1 MKEHERF
8 QTLRKEKIKF
18 SLRTRLT
25 VFVGAVVLVSILIS
39 FGISKLLE
47 WLLPTSTS
55 IPLLIQL
62 NIFSLVI
69 ALLATHF
76 LSKMFFDP
84 IKELRLGMQKIADG
98 NFDTRLETKSN
109 SEEIQEL
116 FAGFNMMAGELGAT
130 EILQTDF
137 VSNVSHE
144 FKTPINAIEGYTM
157 LLQSTENID
166 ETENEYIEKILFN
179 TRRLSS
185 LVSNILLLSK
195 LENQSIQTH
204 REKYALDEQ
213 IREDILALESL
224 WEPKNIE
231 FDVELDA
238 VRYYGNKNVLH
249 HVWSNL
255 LSNAIKFSPN
265 DGIIKMRLFK
275 ENKRIVFIIED
286 SGPGLSEEAKK
297 HLFDKF
303 YQADTS
309 HKEEG
314 NGLGLALVKN
324 IISLCDG
331 EISAEN
337 IESGGCRFTVTLP
350 INQINTNSKRYR
362 FNGEPIPL
370 FFNKS

>member
-1 MKEHERF
+1 M
-8 QTLRKEKIKF
+8 IIAVGVIV
-18 SLRTRLT
+18 LT
-25 VFVGAVVLVSILIS
+25 SILIS
-39 FGISKLLE
+39 FGIAKLLE
-47 WLLPTSTS
+47 WLLPFSAS

-62 NIFSLVI
+62 NIFSLII
-69 ALLATHF
+69 ALIATHF

-84 IKELRLGMQKIADG
+84 IKELREGMQQIADG
-98 NFDTRLETKSN
+98 NFDTRLETRSTSN
-109 SEEIQEL
+109 EIQEV

-166 ETENEYIEKILFN
+166 EAENEYIEKILFN

-204 REKYALDEQ
+204 REMYALDEQ

-231 FDVELDA
+231 FDVDLDA
-238 VRYYGNKNVLH
+238 VRFYGNKNVLH

-255 LSNAIKFSPN
+255 LSNAVKFSPN
-265 DGIIKMRLFK
+265 GGTIRMRLFK
-275 ENKRIVFIIED
+275 EGEKIVFYVED
-286 SGPGLSEEAKK
+286 NGPGLSEEAKK

-324 IISLCDG
+324 IVSLCDG

-337 IESGGCRFTVTLP
+337 MTDGGCRFTVTLP
-350 INQINTNSKRYR
+350 N
-362 FNGEPIPL
+362 
-370 FFNKS
+370 

>member
-1 MKEHERF
+1 MKERDIF
-8 QTLRKEKIKF
+8 QKYRKQKVKF
-18 SLRTRLT
+18 SLRTRMIIA
-25 VFVGAVVLVSILIS
+25 VGVIVLASILIY
-39 FGISKLLE
+39 FGIAKLLE
-47 WLLPTSTS
+47 WLLPFSTS

-69 ALLATHF
+69 ALIATHF

-84 IKELRLGMQKIADG
+84 IKELREGMQKIADG
-98 NFDTRLETKSN
+98 NFDTRLETKST
-109 SEEIQEL
+109 SDEIQEV
-116 FAGFNMMAGELGAT
+116 FAGFNMMAQELGST

-224 WEPKNIE
+224 WEPKDIE
-231 FDVELDA
+231 FDVDLDA
-238 VRYYGNKNVLH
+238 VRFYGNKNVLH

-265 DGIIKMRLFK
+265 GGTIKMRLYK
-275 ENKRIVFIIED
+275 ENEKIVFLIED
-286 SGPGLSEEAKK
+286 NGPGLSEEAKK
-297 HLFDKF
+297 HLFDRF

-324 IISLCDG
+324 IVSICDG

-337 IESGGCRFTVTLP
+337 LDVGGCRFTVTLP
-350 INQINTNSKRYR
+350 IN
-362 FNGEPIPL
+362 
-370 FFNKS
+370 

>member
-1 MKEHERF
+1 MKERDIF
-8 QTLRKEKIKF
+8 QKYRKQKVKF
-18 SLRTRLT
+18 SLRTRMIIA
-25 VFVGAVVLVSILIS
+25 VGVIVLANILIS
-39 FGISKLLE
+39 FGIAKLLE
-47 WLLPTSTS
+47 WLLPFSTS

-69 ALLATHF
+69 ALIATHF

-84 IKELRLGMQKIADG
+84 IKELREGMQKIADG
-98 NFDTRLETKSN
+98 NFDTRLETKST
-109 SEEIQEL
+109 SDEIQEV
-116 FAGFNMMAGELGAT
+116 FAGFNMMAQELGST

-224 WEPKNIE
+224 WDPKDIE
-231 FDVELDA
+231 FDVDLDA
-238 VRYYGNKNVLH
+238 VRFYGNKNVLH

-265 DGIIKMRLFK
+265 GGTIKMRLYK
-275 ENKRIVFIIED
+275 ENEKIVFLIED
-286 SGPGLSEEAKK
+286 NGPGLSEEAKK

-324 IISLCDG
+324 IVSICDG

-337 IESGGCRFTVTLP
+337 LDVGGCRFTVTLP
-350 INQINTNSKRYR
+350 IN
-362 FNGEPIPL
+362 
-370 FFNKS
+370 

>member
-1 MKEHERF
+1 MKERDIF
-8 QTLRKEKIKF
+8 QKYRKKKIKF
-18 SLRTRLT
+18 SLRTRMILA
-25 VFVGAVVLVSILIS
+25 VGIVVLVSILFS
-39 FGISKLLE
+39 FGLAKLLE
-47 WLLPTSTS
+47 WLLPFSTS
-55 IPLLIQL
+55 IPLLLQV
-62 NIFSLVI
+62 NVFSLIV
-69 ALLATHF
+69 ATVATHF

-84 IKELRLGMQKIADG
+84 IKELREGMQKIADG
-98 NFDTRLETKSN
+98 NFDTRLETKST
-109 SEEIQEL
+109 SDEIQEV
-116 FAGFNMMAGELGAT
+116 FAGFNMMAQELGTT

-166 ETENEYIEKILFN
+166 EVENEYIEKILFN

-195 LENQSIQTH
+195 LENQSIQTGQE
-204 REKYALDEQ
+204 RYSLDEQ
-213 IREDILALESL
+213 IREDILALEAA
-224 WEPKNIE
+224 WAPKNIE
-231 FDVELDA
+231 FDVDLDS
-238 VRYYGNKNVLH
+238 VLYLGNKNIMH

-255 LSNAIKFSPN
+255 LGNAIKFSPN
-265 DGIIKMRLFK
+265 GGAVKMRLQKKDGKVIF
-275 ENKRIVFIIED
+275 VLED
-286 SGPGLSEEAKK
+286 QGPGLSEEAQK

-324 IISLCDG
+324 ILSLCGG

-337 IESGGCRFTVTLP
+337 ITEGGCRFTVTL
-350 INQINTNSKRYR
+350 S
-362 FNGEPIPL
+362 
-370 FFNKS
+370 NKN

>member
-1 MKEHERF
+1 MKSRERF
-8 QTLRKEKIKF
+8 EELRHQKIKF

-25 VFVGAVVLVSILIS
+25 VSVGAVVLVSVLVA
-39 FGISKLLE
+39 FGLSKLLE
-47 WLLPTSTS
+47 WLVPSSTS

-62 NIFSLVI
+62 NLFSLVI
-69 ALLATHF
+69 ALIATRF
-76 LSKMFFDP
+76 MSKMFFDP

-98 NFDTRLETKSN
+98 KFDTRLETKSN

-116 FAGFNMMAGELGAT
+116 FAGFNLMANELEAT

-179 TRRLSS
+179 TRRLSF

-231 FDVELDA
+231 FDVDLDA

-265 DGIIKMRLFK
+265 GGTIKMRLYK
-275 ENKRIVFIIED
+275 ENEKIVFLIED
-286 SGPGLSEEAKK
+286 NGPGLSEEAKK

-314 NGLGLALVKN
+314 NGLGLALVKK
-324 IISLCDG
+324 ILFLCDG

-337 IESGGCRFTVTLP
+337 MKDGGCRFTVTLP
-350 INQINTNSKRYR
+350 I
-362 FNGEPIPL
+362 
-370 FFNKS
+370 

>member
-1 MKEHERF
+1 MKERDIF
-8 QTLRKEKIKF
+8 QKYRKQKVKF
-18 SLRTRLT
+18 SLRTRMIIA
-25 VFVGAVVLVSILIS
+25 VGVIVLANILIS
-39 FGISKLLE
+39 FGIAKLLE
-47 WLLPTSTS
+47 WLLPFSTS

-69 ALLATHF
+69 ALIATHF

-84 IKELRLGMQKIADG
+84 IKELREGMQKIADG
-98 NFDTRLETKSN
+98 NFDTRLETKST
-109 SEEIQEL
+109 SDEIQEV
-116 FAGFNMMAGELGAT
+116 FAGFNMMAQELGST

-224 WEPKNIE
+224 WEPKDIE
-231 FDVELDA
+231 FDVDLDA
-238 VRYYGNKNVLH
+238 VRFYGNKIVLH

-265 DGIIKMRLFK
+265 GGTIKMRLYK
-275 ENKRIVFIIED
+275 ENEKIVFLIED
-286 SGPGLSEEAKK
+286 NGPGLSEEAKK

-324 IISLCDG
+324 IVSICDG

-337 IESGGCRFTVTLP
+337 LDVGGCRFTVTLP
-350 INQINTNSKRYR
+350 IN
-362 FNGEPIPL
+362 
-370 FFNKS
+370 

>member
-1 MKEHERF
+1 MKSRERF
-8 QTLRKEKIKF
+8 EELRHQKIKF

-25 VFVGAVVLVSILIS
+25 VSVGAVVLVSVLVA
-39 FGISKLLE
+39 FGLSKLLE
-47 WLLPTSTS
+47 WLVPSSTS

-62 NIFSLVI
+62 NLFSLVI
-69 ALLATHF
+69 ALIATRF
-76 LSKMFFDP
+76 MSKMFFDT

-98 NFDTRLETKSN
+98 KFDTRLETKSN

-224 WEPKNIE
+224 WEPKDIE
-231 FDVELDA
+231 FDVDLDA
-238 VRYYGNKNVLH
+238 VRFYGNKNVLH

-255 LSNAIKFSPN
+255 LSNAIKFSPH
-265 DGIIKMRLFK
+265 GGTIKMRLYK
-275 ENKRIVFIIED
+275 ENEKIVFLIED
-286 SGPGLSEEAKK
+286 NGPGLSEEAKK

-337 IESGGCRFTVTLP
+337 IECGGCRFTVPLP
-350 INQINTNSKRYR
+350 IN
-362 FNGEPIPL
+362 
-370 FFNKS
+370 

>member
-8 QTLRKEKIKF
+8 QTLRKEKVKF

-76 LSKMFFDP
+76 LSKMFFDT

-98 NFDTRLETKSN
+98 KFDTRLETKSN

-224 WEPKNIE
+224 WEPKDIE
-231 FDVELDA
+231 FDVDLDA

-265 DGIIKMRLFK
+265 GGTIKMRLFK
-275 ENKRIVFIIED
+275 ENKKIVFLIED
-286 SGPGLSEEAKK
+286 NGPGLSEEAKK

-337 IESGGCRFTVTLP
+337 LDVGGCRFTVTLP
-350 INQINTNSKRYR
+350 I
-362 FNGEPIPL
+362 
-370 FFNKS
+370 

>member
-1 MKEHERF
+1 MKSRERF
-8 QTLRKEKIKF
+8 EELRHQKIKF

-25 VFVGAVVLVSILIS
+25 VSVGAVVLVSVLVA
-39 FGISKLLE
+39 FGLSKLLE
-47 WLLPTSTS
+47 WLVPSSTS

-62 NIFSLVI
+62 NLFSLVI
-69 ALLATHF
+69 ALIATRF
-76 LSKMFFDP
+76 MSKMFFDL

-98 NFDTRLETKSN
+98 KFDTRLETKSN

-116 FAGFNMMAGELGAT
+116 FAGFNLMANELEAT

-224 WEPKNIE
+224 WEPKDIE
-231 FDVELDA
+231 FDVDLDA

-265 DGIIKMRLFK
+265 GGTIKMRLFK
-275 ENKRIVFIIED
+275 ENKKIVFLIED
-286 SGPGLSEEAKK
+286 NGPGLSEEAKK

-314 NGLGLALVKN
+314 NGLGLALVKK
-324 IISLCDG
+324 ILFLCDG

-337 IESGGCRFTVTLP
+337 MKDGGCRFTVTLP
-350 INQINTNSKRYR
+350 I
-362 FNGEPIPL
+362 
-370 FFNKS
+370 KS

>member
-1 MKEHERF
+1 MKERDIF
-8 QTLRKEKIKF
+8 QKYRKQKVKF
-18 SLRTRLT
+18 SLRTRMIIA
-25 VFVGAVVLVSILIS
+25 VGVIVLASILIY
-39 FGISKLLE
+39 FGIAKLLE
-47 WLLPTSTS
+47 WLLPFSTS

-69 ALLATHF
+69 ALIATHF

-84 IKELRLGMQKIADG
+84 IKELREGMQKIADG
-98 NFDTRLETKSN
+98 NFDTRLETKST
-109 SEEIQEL
+109 SDEIQEV
-116 FAGFNMMAGELGAT
+116 FAGFNMMAQELGST

-224 WEPKNIE
+224 WEPKDIE
-231 FDVELDA
+231 FDVDLDA
-238 VRYYGNKNVLH
+238 VRFYGNKNVLH

-265 DGIIKMRLFK
+265 GGTIKMRLYK
-275 ENKRIVFIIED
+275 ENEKIVFLIED
-286 SGPGLSEEAKK
+286 NGPGLSEEAKK
-297 HLFDKF
+297 LLFDKF

-324 IISLCDG
+324 IVSICDG

-337 IESGGCRFTVTLP
+337 LDVGGCRFTVTLP
-350 INQINTNSKRYR
+350 IN
-362 FNGEPIPL
+362 
-370 FFNKS
+370 

>member
-1 MKEHERF
+1 MKSRERF
-8 QTLRKEKIKF
+8 EELRHQKIKF

-25 VFVGAVVLVSILIS
+25 VSVGAIVLVSVLVA
-39 FGISKLLE
+39 FGLSELLE
-47 WLLPTSTS
+47 RLVPSSAS
-55 IPLLIQL
+55 IPRLIQL
-62 NIFSLVI
+62 IIFSLVI
-69 ALLATHF
+69 ALIATR
-76 LSKMFFDP
+76 LMSKMFFDP

-98 NFDTRLETKSN
+98 KFDTRLETKSN

-116 FAGFNMMAGELGAT
+116 FAGFNMMANELEAP

-144 FKTPINAIEGYTM
+144 FKTPINAIEGYTT
-157 LLQSTENID
+157 LLQGTDNID
-166 ETENEYIEKILFN
+166 EIENGYIEKILFN
-179 TRRLSS
+179 TKRLSS

-195 LENQSIQTH
+195 LENQKIQTH
-204 REKYALDEQ
+204 REKYSLDEQ

-224 WEPKNIE
+224 WEPKDIE
-231 FDVELDA
+231 FDVDLDT
-238 VRYYGNKNVLH
+238 VDYYGNKSILH

-265 DGIIKMRLFK
+265 GGTIKMRLLK
-275 ENKRIVFIIED
+275 DNKKITFVIED
-286 SGPGLSEEAKK
+286 NGPGLSEEAQK

-314 NGLGLALVKN
+314 NGLGLALVKK
-324 IISLCDG
+324 ILSLCDG

-337 IESGGCRFTVTLP
+337 MKDGGCRFTVTLP
-350 INQINTNSKRYR
+350 I
-362 FNGEPIPL
+362 
-370 FFNKS
+370 KS

>member
-1 MKEHERF
+1 MKERDIF
-8 QTLRKEKIKF
+8 QKYRKKKVKF
-18 SLRTRLT
+18 SLRTRMT
-25 VFVGAVVLVSILIS
+25 IAVGLVVLASILIS
-39 FGISKLLE
+39 FGIAKLLE

-69 ALLATHF
+69 AVIATHF

-84 IKELRLGMQKIADG
+84 IKILREGMQKIADG
-98 NFDTRLETKSN
+98 NFDTRLETKST
-109 SEEIQEL
+109 SDEIQEV
-116 FAGFNMMAGELGAT
+116 FAGFNMMAKELGST

-166 ETENEYIEKILFN
+166 EVESEYIEKILFN

-195 LENQSIQTH
+195 LENQSIQTGQE
-204 REKYALDEQ
+204 RYSLDEQ
-213 IREDILALESL
+213 IREDILALEAA
-224 WEPKNIE
+224 WAPKNIE
-231 FDVELDA
+231 FDVDLDS
-238 VRYYGNKNVLH
+238 VIYLGNKNIMH

-255 LSNAIKFSPN
+255 LSNAIKFSS
-265 DGIIKMRLFK
+265 DGGTIKMRLQKKDRKVIF
-275 ENKRIVFIIED
+275 VLED
-286 SGPGLSEEAKK
+286 QGPGLSEEAQR

-324 IISLCDG
+324 ILSLCGG

-337 IESGGCRFTVTLP
+337 IVEGGCRFTVTLP
-350 INQINTNSKRYR
+350 N
-362 FNGEPIPL
+362 
-370 FFNKS
+370 

>member
-1 MKEHERF
+1 MKERDRF
-8 QTLRKEKIKF
+8 QKIRKQEIRF

-25 VFVGAVVLVSILIS
+25 ALVGVVVLVSILCA

-47 WLLPTSTS
+47 LLLPFSAS
-55 IPLLIQL
+55 IPQLIQL
-62 NIFSLVI
+62 NIFSLIV
-69 ALLATHF
+69 AMVATHF

-84 IKELRLGMQKIADG
+84 IKELRHGMQKIADG
-98 NFDTRLETKSN
+98 KFDTRLQTKSSSN
-109 SEEIQEL
+109 EIQEV
-116 FAGFNMMAGELGAT
+116 FAGFNMMAQELEST

-157 LLQSTENID
+157 LLQSTDNID
-166 ETENEYIEKILFN
+166 EIENEYIEKILFN

-195 LENQSIQTH
+195 LENQSIQTNQEH
-204 REKYALDEQ
+204 YCLDEQ
-213 IREDILALESL
+213 IRESILALESA

-231 FDVELDA
+231 FDVELNT
-238 VRYYGNKNVLH
+238 VTYCGNKNIMH

-255 LSNAIKFSPN
+255 LSNAIKFSP
-265 DGIIKMRLFK
+265 DGSKIKMRLFN
-275 ENKRIVFIIED
+275 EQDAAVFTIED
-286 SGPGLSEEAKK
+286 EGSGISEESKK

-324 IISLCDG
+324 ILTLCGG
-331 EISAEN
+331 EIFAEN
-337 IESGGCRFTVTLP
+337 NDGDGCRFTVKLP
-350 INQINTNSKRYR
+350 N
-362 FNGEPIPL
+362 
-370 FFNKS
+370 

>member
-1 MKEHERF
+1 MKERERF
-8 QTLRKEKIKF
+8 QKLRKQQVKF

-25 VFVGAVVLVSILIS
+25 GLVGIVVLCSILIA

-47 WLLPTSTS
+47 WLFPFFSTS

-62 NIFSLVI
+62 NVFSLIV
-69 ALLATHF
+69 AMVATHF
-76 LSKMFFDP
+76 LSKWFFDP
-84 IKELRLGMQKIADG
+84 IKDLRAGMQKIADG
-98 NFDTRLETKSN
+98 KFDTRIYTRSSSN
-109 SEEIQEL
+109 EIQEV
-116 FAGFNMMAGELGAT
+116 FAGFNMMAQELGST

-166 ETENEYIEKILFN
+166 GVESEYIEKILFN

-204 REKYALDEQ
+204 RETYALDEQ

-224 WEPKNIE
+224 WEPKDIE
-231 FDVELDA
+231 FDVDLDT
-238 VRYYGNKNVLH
+238 VHYYGNKNVLH

-255 LSNAIKFSPN
+255 LNNAIKFSPN
-265 DGIIKMRLFK
+265 GGTVKMRLFQ
-275 ENKRIVFIIED
+275 ENEEVVFYVED
-286 SGPGLSEEAKK
+286 NGPGLSEEAKK

-324 IISLCDG
+324 IVSLCDG

-337 IESGGCRFTVTLP
+337 MTDGGCRFTVTLP
-350 INQINTNSKRYR
+350 
-362 FNGEPIPL
+362 
-370 FFNKS
+370 NKN